1 MKVLLE
7 GPLLTRSGYGE
18 HTRLVYRSLKSIG
31 NVDIYSRCVDWG
43 KTSWISDYDDDIH
56 ESIVKNA
63 QYVNEAKS
71 NKNSPHYDVQV
82 FVGILNEFEKKAEYS
97 VVVTAGIETDRVS
110 PEWLIKSG
118 QGVDKIIVPSEHS
131 RKGFTS
137 TNYSVTNERTGETG
151 KLQCA
156 SQVEVVPYTV
166 KNYEALYIDL
176 DISTDFNFLNIA
188 LLGPRKNLENSVEWF
203 LEEFK
208 DDSNVGLILK
218 TARSRSSLL
227 DREATKQHLQK
238 IIARHKNSKC
248 KVYLLHGHL
257 TDQEIHSLYAH
268 PKVNALVSATC
279 GEGYGLPIFEA
290 AYSGLPIIAT
300 DWSAHLDFLTG
311 RIKENGKIKNKKLFA
326 KVDYTLAKIPDQVVW
341 QGVLTEDSMWAY
353 VNPSSL
359 KLQMRKVYKNLGMY
373 KKWASTLQSQ
383 IVESHSEELIY
394 NQMADMILS
403 DKLRLDVNKSRT
415 PHVEEMDIVTI

>member
-43 KTSWISDYDDDIH
+43 KTSWISDYSDDIH
-56 ESIVKNA
+56 ETIIKNA
-63 QYVNEAKS
+63 QYTKEANS
-71 NKNSPHYDVQV
+71 NKKPPQYDVQV
-82 FVGILNEFEKKAEYS
+82 FVGILNEFEKKAPYS

-110 PEWLIKSG
+110 PEWLLKSG

-131 RKGFTS
+131 RSGFTKTS
-137 TNYSVTNERTGETG
+137 YSVTNETTGKTG
-151 KLQCA
+151 KLECGA
-156 SQVEVVPYTV
+156 PVEVVPYPI
-166 KNYEALYIDL
+166 KNYEAVDVDL
-176 DISTDFNFLNIA
+176 DVSTDFNFLNIA

-208 DDSNVGLILK
+208 DEPNVGLILK

-227 DREATKQHLQK
+227 DREATKQHLQN
-238 IIARHKNSKC
+238 IMIRHKDSKC

-257 TDQEIHSLYAH
+257 TEQEIHSLYTH
-268 PKVNALVSATC
+268 PKVSALVSATC

-290 AYSGLPIIAT
+290 AYSGLPVVAT

-311 RIKENGKIKNKKLFA
+311 EIKENGKMKTKKLFA
-326 KVDYTLAKIPDQVVW
+326 KVDYTLAKIPDQVAW
-341 QGVLTEDSMWAY
+341 KSVLTEDSMWAY
-353 VNPSSL
+353 VNPSSF
-359 KLQMRKVYKNLGMY
+359 KSQMRKMYKNHGMY
-373 KKWASTLQSQ
+373 KKWAVALQSQ
-383 IVESHSEELIY
+383 ILESHSEESVY
-394 NQMADMILS
+394 NQMADTILS
-403 DKLRLDVNKSRT
+403 DKLRSDANRIT
-415 PHVEEMDIVTI
+415 RNDEMDIITI